1 MPALLTRK
9 DDLDLLVKHLL
20 HQLELKHGFDNIV
33 ISADVMKRF
42 EAHDWPGNVREL
54 QNVLESS
61 LIAADQGMITLE
73 CLPDYLQ
80 QNARPS
86 DLLYRAICGRL
97 KNNDHG
103 NAATERP

>member
-1 MPALLTRK
+1 
-9 DDLDLLVKHLL
+9 
-20 HQLELKHGFDNIV
+20 
-33 ISADVMKRF
+33 MKRF

-80 QNARPS
+80 QNARPVRPAVQGN
-86 DLLYRAICGRL
+86 LREIEKYMIMETLQR
-97 KNNDHG
+97 NDH
-103 NAATERP
+103 NISQAARELGITRTTLYKKMEQMGLKRTV